1 MSPSVFVASALAQ
14 YRCPGQKLTQWI
26 VIVRWICV
34 ADFFRGGFLRIA
46 GGFLRMVDF
55 RGGLIVRRISPS
67 SLLYHAADFRGGFLA
82 DFFGSKNM

>member
-34 ADFFRGGFLRIA
+34 ADFFRGGF
-46 GGFLRMVDF
+46 V
-55 RGGLIVRRISPS
+55 RISV
-67 SLLYHAADFRGGFLA
+67 ADFAAEPPVDL
-82 DFFGSKNM
+82 SK